1 MLQQILNDMYIEP
14 ELLAELD
21 EEQKQILFCKMREE
35 QVRRWRE
42 REKLQEEEEEEENRK
57 NNKKKDGGKKVTF
70 LMGMD
75 GEPMVVVLGG
85 EEGTNRE
92 DVDSILEE
100 RAKRQA
106 DLEADMLK
114 RAAEEELDKLVRLS
128 RSTVEAMEEEATRT
142 VQTKVRDPA
151 REAVVRSLQEAT
163 VEMEGQIQ
171 ALEEAEA
178 QQRKLSSSSTSSSSS
193 GASSPSSP
201 SPSSSSVSSSSSSS
215 SSSSG
220 IGSIGSPRL
229 ALSSSPSTSSLS
241 SLSSFASSQPP
252 SPPAF
257 TISTYGTTSRHLVS
271 GAPVGM
277 SMWEA
282 VNRSS
287 QFSDTT
293 AASNTPSST
302 PASNSSHLSTTVK
315 PPILSPKP
323 SVTTHTNGTQ
333 PANPPHTLRTS
344 QPFPSPPSS
353 LSSTTSSLSSSSS
366 SATSPSSPSSPPPVP
381 AGEAVERV
389 QEEVASPASSVV
401 GVAAQIRRF
410 EQLSEG
416 SLEALKTATLER
428 AKKRREREILEHLRS
443 QVEAARQQAA
453 STDPETASR
462 QQQAAEK
469 DDIAWQE
476 QERKAKEAERRIR
489 EIARRAREEHRRAS
503 HNTPPSS
510 PPITALNYNL
520 NGFTRLTNG
529 INGTTLAGTHPAG
542 DINGNV
548 NSVAD
553 DISNNNDS
561 ISLKKYSSSSSSSS
575 LGSPGVEG
583 LCVRQRLRPPKPPC
597 RAAIIA
603 WFRDE
608 ELSRGA
614 GLDPMCSRIAPWFH
628 GIISRTEA
636 EDVLSETGIGCFLV
650 RVSERIW
657 GYAISYRAPDRC
669 RHYLIDVTGGKYT
682 FFGSHQ
688 ASHNTLGDLIEH
700 HKREPITVS
709 GGELLTRPCGQLHPR
724 NPDYR
729 ELFAGTPYMPA

>member
-35 QVRRWRE
+35 QIRRWKE
-42 REKLQEEEEEEENRK
+42 REEKLHLEEDK
-57 NNKKKDGGKKVTF
+57 NTIITNTRKKKDGGKKVTF
-70 LMGMD
+70 LMGVD

-85 EEGTNRE
+85 EDGANRE

-142 VQTKVRDPA
+142 VQSKVRDPA

-178 QQRKLSSSSTSSSSS
+178 QQRKLSSSSSSSSSS
-193 GASSPSSP
+193 GASSPLSP
-201 SPSSSSVSSSSSSS
+201 SPSSSSSISS

-220 IGSIGSPRL
+220 IGSIGSSRL
-229 ALSSSPSTSSLS
+229 ALSSSPSPSTSSLS

-257 TISTYGTTSRHLVS
+257 TISAYGASTTFTPTSKRV
-271 GAPVGM
+271 GAGPGV

-282 VNRSS
+282 VNR
-287 QFSDTT
+287 
-293 AASNTPSST
+293 ASHFPSSST
-302 PASNSSHLSTTVK
+302 ASSTSPTSSSSNFSNTVK

-323 SVTTHTNGTQ
+323 TVTTPHPNGTQ
-333 PANPPHTLRTS
+333 PASPP
-344 QPFPSPPSS
+344 QPLSASPPSPSPPSS

-366 SATSPSSPSSPPPVP
+366 PPPASTEVMERGSVQATSPST
-381 AGEAVERV
+381 
-389 QEEVASPASSVV
+389 SVV

-428 AKKRREREILEHLRS
+428 AKKRREREIFEHLRS

-453 STDPETASR
+453 SADPEAASR

-503 HNTPPSS
+503 HNTPPPS

-520 NGFTRLTNG
+520 NGLSRLANG
-529 INGTTLAGTHPAG
+529 IHGPAPTTTPPAG

-553 DISNNNDS
+553 DISNNNDTV
-561 ISLKKYSSSSSSSS
+561 SLKKYSSSS
-575 LGSPGVEG
+575 GSPLSSPGMEG
-583 LCVRQRLRPPKPPC
+583 MCVRQRLRPPKPPS
-597 RAAIIA
+597 RAAIIT

-608 ELSRGA
+608 ELPRGA
-614 GLDPMCSRIAPWFH
+614 GLDPSCLRIAPWFH

-636 EDVLSETGIGCFLV
+636 EEVLSEAGIGCFLV

-657 GYAISYRAPDRC
+657 GYTISYRAPDRC
-669 RHYLIDVTGGKYT
+669 RHYLIDITGGKYT

-688 ASHNTLGDLIEH
+688 ASHNSLGDLVEY
-700 HKREPITVS
+700 HKREAITAS

-724 NPDYR
+724 NPDYQ
-729 ELFAGTPYMPA
+729 ELFAGTHYLAA

>member
-1 MLQQILNDMYIEP
+1 
-14 ELLAELD
+14 
-21 EEQKQILFCKMREE
+21 
-35 QVRRWRE
+35 
-42 REKLQEEEEEEENRK
+42 
-57 NNKKKDGGKKVTF
+57 
-70 LMGMD
+70 
-75 GEPMVVVLGG
+75 
-85 EEGTNRE
+85 
-92 DVDSILEE
+92 
-100 RAKRQA
+100 
-106 DLEADMLK
+106 
-114 RAAEEELDKLVRLS
+114 
-128 RSTVEAMEEEATRT
+128 
-142 VQTKVRDPA
+142 
-151 REAVVRSLQEAT
+151 
-163 VEMEGQIQ
+163 MEG
-171 ALEEAEA
+171 AL
-178 QQRKLSSSSTSSSSS
+178 
-193 GASSPSSP
+193 
-201 SPSSSSVSSSSSSS
+201 
-215 SSSSG
+215 
-220 IGSIGSPRL
+220 
-229 ALSSSPSTSSLS
+229 
-241 SLSSFASSQPP
+241 
-252 SPPAF
+252 
-257 TISTYGTTSRHLVS
+257 
-271 GAPVGM
+271 
-277 SMWEA
+277 
-282 VNRSS
+282 
-287 QFSDTT
+287 
-293 AASNTPSST
+293 
-302 PASNSSHLSTTVK
+302 
-315 PPILSPKP
+315 
-323 SVTTHTNGTQ
+323 
-333 PANPPHTLRTS
+333 
-344 QPFPSPPSS
+344 
-353 LSSTTSSLSSSSS
+353 
-366 SATSPSSPSSPPPVP
+366 
-381 AGEAVERV
+381 
-389 QEEVASPASSVV
+389 EEVASPASSVV

-453 STDPETASR
+453 STDPEIASR

-503 HNTPPSS
+503 HNTPPAS

-520 NGFTRLTNG
+520 NGFTRLANG

-553 DISNNNDS
+553 DISNNNNDS

-583 LCVRQRLRPPKPPC
+583 VCMRQRLRPPKPPC
-597 RAAIIA
+597 RAAIIT

-636 EDVLSETGIGCFLV
+636 EDVLSEAGIGCFLV

-669 RHYLIDVTGGKYT
+669 RHYLIDVTGGRYT